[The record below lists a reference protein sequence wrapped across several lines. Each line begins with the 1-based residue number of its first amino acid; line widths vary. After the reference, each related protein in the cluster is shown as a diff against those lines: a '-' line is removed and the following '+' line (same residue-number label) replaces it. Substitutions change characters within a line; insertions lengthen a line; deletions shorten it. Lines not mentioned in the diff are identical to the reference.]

1 MANNNLKKVQAE
13 AKKLKAK
20 NKNLTHV
27 QALKQAWAI
36 VLHKAPKKKV
46 GTTKQITL
54 FDSAPA
60 KKVSVKSKTKKIV
73 PVKAYDRKA
82 NHVPATK
89 RTLSG
94 IEKKNY
100 DSILKDLKLLNS
112 YAETVGTFKNGQG
125 NSLNIAIDA
134 QSKYLKM
141 YYKLFPKFDYK
152 AIETKEFIKDKPVL
166 VSLLNSATAKFNSW
180 KL

>member
-1 MANNNLKKVQAE
+1 MAVSKLKAVQAE

-20 NKNLTHV
+20 NKRLTHV

-36 VLHKAPKKKV
+36 VLKKAPKKAVNK
-46 GTTKQITL
+46 
-54 FDSAPA
+54 APA
-60 KKVSVKSKTKKIV
+60 RKIGAAKQTALEFPKPKKVI
-73 PVKAYDRKA
+73 PVKAYNRKA

-100 DSILKDLKLLNS
+100 DSLLKDLKLLNG

-166 VSLLNSATAKFNSW
+166 VSLLNSATTKFNSW